1 MEIALFL
8 QSSSRAIEMWPAE
21 VRRQARGHPR
31 WKWTSLANICLARLT
46 IQVEHLREKYQGII
60 SDHVNITCYK
70 GRGNDEE
77 EVLQAGP
84 H

>member
-1 MEIALFL
+1 
-8 QSSSRAIEMWPAE
+8 MWPAE
-21 VRRQARGHPR
+21 VRRQARGAGDILAGSGQAWQIFAWPGLQSR
-31 WKWTSLANICLARLT
+31 WNIWEQNINGL
-46 IQVEHLREKYQGII
+46 YQIR
-60 SDHVNITCYK
+60 VNITCYK